1 MLEAVLANIKTRQYS
16 LLQRSPFCYY
26 DLMTLDTLLRS
37 QQHLKV
43 VNLLGAPGM
52 GKSAIASGLFYLMKK
67 NHHSA
72 ALCREYA
79 QYLVTAGREWQLRE
93 EQLYLFAKQHHE
105 LFIQRGNYR
114 TAVTDSPLLLT
125 AFYAAPDLTPPS
137 FYQCVRDYN
146 EKFENIY
153 FFISRDIGLP
163 HSVFDN
169 SGRVHNR
176 EESLG
181 KEKQQRS
188 FLEKWNVQYT
198 DIKVKS
204 AGVQDEA
211 IHTDEDPA
219 QQIYDILLQ
228 KNWFSKDGT

>member
-1 MLEAVLANIKTRQYS
+1 
-16 LLQRSPFCYY
+16 
-26 DLMTLDTLLRS
+26 MTPDTSLRS
-37 QQHLKV
+37 NQPLKV

-125 AFYAAPDLTPPS
+125 AFYAAPDVTPDS

-146 EKFENIY
+146 AKFENIY
-153 FFISRDIGLP
+153 FFISRDIAAAN
-163 HSVFDN
+163 SVFDN

-176 EESLG
+176 QESLE
-181 KEKQQRS
+181 KEKQQRQ
-188 FLEKWNVQYT
+188 FLEKWGIDYT
-198 DIKVKS
+198 N
-204 AGVQDEA
+204 
-211 IHTDEDPA
+211 IHVSSTPNAEDDAA
-219 QQIYDILLQ
+219 QTIYNLLLQ
-228 KNWFSKDGT
+228 QNWFNTEVKTA

>member
-1 MLEAVLANIKTRQYS
+1 MTFESS
-16 LLQRSPFCYY
+16 LRPHQP
-26 DLMTLDTLLRS
+26 
-37 QQHLKV
+37 LKV

-93 EQLYLFAKQHHE
+93 EQLYLFAKQQHE

-114 TAVTDSPLLLT
+114 CAVTDSPLLLT
-125 AFYAAPDLTPPS
+125 AFYAAPDVTPQS

-146 EKFENIY
+146 DKFENIY
-153 FFISRDIGLP
+153 FFITRDIGAP
-163 HSVFDN
+163 ESVFDN

-176 EESLG
+176 TESLE
-181 KEKQQRS
+181 KEKQQRA
-188 FLEKWNVQYT
+188 FLDQWGVQYT
-198 DIKVKS
+198 DINVTS
-204 AGVQDEA
+204 SPNA
-211 IHTDEDPA
+211 EDDCA
-219 QQIYDILLQ
+219 LQIYNTLLAQ
-228 KNWFSKDGT
+228 NWFKKD

>member
-1 MLEAVLANIKTRQYS
+1 MI
-16 LLQRSPFCYY
+16 P
-26 DLMTLDTLLRS
+26 DTSLRS
-37 QQHLKV
+37 HQHLKV

-125 AFYAAPDLTPPS
+125 AFYAAADVTPPS

-146 EKFENIY
+146 DKFENIY
-153 FFISRDIGLP
+153 FFISRDIGEP
-163 HSVFDN
+163 NSVFDN

-176 EESLG
+176 EESLE
-181 KEKQQRS
+181 KEKLQRI
-188 FLEKWNVQYT
+188 FLDQWGIKYT
-198 DIKVKS
+198 DIRISSNAQDAEEDS
-204 AGVQDEA
+204 AKE
-211 IHTDEDPA
+211 
-219 QQIYDILLQ
+219 IYDILLQ
-228 KNWFSKDGT
+228 KNWFKKECS

>member
-1 MLEAVLANIKTRQYS
+1 MI
-16 LLQRSPFCYY
+16 P
-26 DLMTLDTLLRS
+26 DTSLRS
-37 QQHLKV
+37 HQHLKV

-125 AFYAAPDLTPPS
+125 AFYAAADVTPPS

-146 EKFENIY
+146 DKFENIY
-153 FFISRDIGLP
+153 FFISRDIGEP
-163 HSVFDN
+163 NSVFDN

-176 EESLG
+176 EESLE
-181 KEKQQRS
+181 KEKLQRI
-188 FLEKWNVQYT
+188 FLDQWGIKYT
-198 DIKVKS
+198 DIRISSNAQEAEEDS
-204 AGVQDEA
+204 AKE
-211 IHTDEDPA
+211 
-219 QQIYDILLQ
+219 IYDILLQ
-228 KNWFSKDGT
+228 KNWFKKECS

>member
-1 MLEAVLANIKTRQYS
+1 MI
-16 LLQRSPFCYY
+16 P
-26 DLMTLDTLLRS
+26 DTSLRS
-37 QQHLKV
+37 HQHLKV

-125 AFYAAPDLTPPS
+125 AFYAAADVTPPS

-146 EKFENIY
+146 DKFENIY
-153 FFISRDIGLP
+153 FFISRDIGE
-163 HSVFDN
+163 HNSVFDN

-176 EESLG
+176 EESLE
-181 KEKQQRS
+181 KEKLQRI
-188 FLEKWNVQYT
+188 FLDQWGIKYT
-198 DIKVKS
+198 DIRISSNAQDAEEDS
-204 AGVQDEA
+204 AE
-211 IHTDEDPA
+211 E
-219 QQIYDILLQ
+219 IYDILFQ
-228 KNWFSKDGT
+228 KNWFKKECS

>member
-1 MLEAVLANIKTRQYS
+1 MI
-16 LLQRSPFCYY
+16 P
-26 DLMTLDTLLRS
+26 DTSLRS
-37 QQHLKV
+37 HQHLKV

-125 AFYAAPDLTPPS
+125 AFYAAADVTPPS

-146 EKFENIY
+146 DKFENIY
-153 FFISRDIGLP
+153 FFISRDIGEP
-163 HSVFDN
+163 NSVFDN

-176 EESLG
+176 EESLE
-181 KEKQQRS
+181 KEKLQRI
-188 FLEKWNVQYT
+188 FLDQWGIKYT
-198 DIKVKS
+198 DIRISSNAQEAEDDS
-204 AGVQDEA
+204 AKE
-211 IHTDEDPA
+211 
-219 QQIYDILLQ
+219 IYDILLQ
-228 KNWFSKDGT
+228 KNWFKKECS

>member
-1 MLEAVLANIKTRQYS
+1 
-16 LLQRSPFCYY
+16 
-26 DLMTLDTLLRS
+26 MTFESSLRS
-37 QQHLKV
+37 HQPLKV

-114 TAVTDSPLLLT
+114 CAVTDSPLLLT
-125 AFYAAPDLTPPS
+125 AFYAAPDVTPQS

-146 EKFENIY
+146 DKFENIY
-153 FFISRDIGLP
+153 FFITRDIVAP
-163 HSVFDN
+163 ESVFDN

-176 EESLG
+176 TESLE
-181 KEKQQRS
+181 KEKQQRA
-188 FLEKWNVQYT
+188 FLDQWGVQYT
-198 DIKVKS
+198 DINVTS
-204 AGVQDEA
+204 SPNA
-211 IHTDEDPA
+211 EDDCA
-219 QQIYDILLQ
+219 LQIYNTLLAQ
-228 KNWFSKDGT
+228 NWFKKD

>member
-1 MLEAVLANIKTRQYS
+1 
-16 LLQRSPFCYY
+16 
-26 DLMTLDTLLRS
+26 MTLDTSLRS
-37 QQHLKV
+37 HQHLKV
-43 VNLLGAPGM
+43 INLLGAPGM

-125 AFYAAPDLTPPS
+125 AFYAAADVTPES

-146 EKFENIY
+146 DKFENVY
-153 FFISRDIGLP
+153 FFISRDIGAP
-163 HSVFDN
+163 NSVFDN

-176 EESLG
+176 EESLE
-181 KEKQQRS
+181 KEKLQRT
-188 FLEKWNVQYT
+188 FLEQWGIQYT
-198 DIKVKS
+198 DIRINSNAHEAEEDS
-204 AGVQDEA
+204 AKE
-211 IHTDEDPA
+211 
-219 QQIYDILLQ
+219 IYDILV
-228 KNWFSKDGT
+228 KSHWFKKEST